1 MARPAKEFKYLSVK
15 LDKYVSDRF
24 TKFCKETARNKTAAL
39 EMILTKYLDEYDK
52 KKLAEKD

>member
-24 TKFCKETARNKTAAL
+24 TKYCKETARNKTAAL

-52 KKLAEKD
+52 NKLIEKD

>member
-1 MARPAKEFKYLSVK
+1 MARPTKEFRYLSVK

-52 KKLAEKD
+52 KKLTEKD